1 MILSTKEDLK
11 KYISIADNFEFE
23 SFALYV
29 TKAIN
34 SYTNKYV
41 GNLHVT
47 LKDAADNAAPNAS
60 ILNEA
65 REHLRSAIANFG
77 YFLFTP
83 YNSVTMDSSGMANI
97 QNEQRKNIEWWQLN
111 DIRRELLRSGHES
124 MDLLLEI
131 LEANP
136 NVFTDWTA
144 KFGAQNKKL
153 LVHNTTEFQKG
164 YNIFNSRQ
172 TFLALLPAISQVE
185 DQYVNNYLCKEL
197 LSAIK
202 ANPTNDKLILLKEYL
217 QKAIVHFTIAKV
229 YDEGIFNLDASGIK
243 LKFDTLPNETIKA
256 IDYGKQVDQLNRAI
270 KKNIDNG
277 TNYMALAKQ
286 LILDNPNDFNQC
298 DNPLLVKTP
307 KQFKVYNK
315 KGIVGI

>member
-11 KYISIADNFEFE
+11 KYISISDNFEFDA
-23 SFALYV
+23 FALYI

-34 SYTNKYV
+34 TYTFKYV
-41 GNLHVT
+41 GNLHVFLVEEAT
-47 LKDAADNAAPNAS
+47 GNNS
-60 ILNEA
+60 QILNEA

-83 YNSVTMDSSGMANI
+83 YNSVMMDSSGMANI

-136 NVFTDWTA
+136 TVFPDWTT
-144 KFGAQNKKL
+144 KFALNNKKL
-153 LVHNTTEFQKG
+153 LVHSTAEFQKA

-185 DQYVNNYLCKEL
+185 DQYINNYLCKEL
-197 LSAIK
+197 LLAIK
-202 ANPTNDKLILLKEYL
+202 SNPNNDKLIFLKEYL

-229 YDEGIFNLDASGIK
+229 YNEGIFHLDASGIK

-256 IDYGKQVDQLNRAI
+256 VDYGKQVDQLNRAI
-270 KKNIDNG
+270 KINTDNG
-277 TNYMALAKQ
+277 SNYMALAKQ
-286 LILDNPNDFNQC
+286 LILDNPTDFNQC
-298 DNPLLVKTP
+298 DNPLAMKTP
-307 KQFKVYNK
+307 KKFQVYNK
-315 KGIVGI
+315 KGIVGL